1 MRHRPT
7 LAKLLV
13 VLMVLQA
20 HPLWADGLI
29 RDGVGTIS
37 TGRGGTNMGYAD
49 NGAIIL
55 DNPAAMVN
63 IDSKGLYEASVDTVI
78 TDLHYT
84 DADPNNVHGAIRPL
98 PLPELAYIVRS
109 DDEDFAAGIG
119 VFAPAGFGSDYQMN
133 VPALGIPSERYMS
146 IGALGKILPAL
157 SYRVTDKLSVGGT
170 FGLALSYAQLNG
182 PLTVQ
187 NGPFAGAPTLLD
199 TQGTGVAP
207 VGSLALQ
214 YLWTDDTTLGLCYTS
229 ESKFTLRGDA
239 TAEIFTPA
247 PVFSTF
253 NSKVNLVWPSSVAFG
268 VKHDLCPHRRISAD
282 VIWYDWSQAFNELNM
297 QFSSPSNL
305 GLPPVIQNSLPL
317 DWRDSVSLRLGYEF
331 ELDDLSIW
339 RVGYVYHASP
349 VPNSTLNP
357 YLDGVLE
364 HAFSIGY
371 SRRYH
376 GVLLNA
382 AYQYSF
388 GPDRHVGTSA
398 IIGGDFDNSTFTAQ
412 AHWASLGIT
421 VPF

>member
-1 MRHRPT
+1 
-7 LAKLLV
+7 
-13 VLMVLQA
+13 
-20 HPLWADGLI
+20 
-29 RDGVGTIS
+29 
-37 TGRGGTNMGYAD
+37 
-49 NGAIIL
+49 
-55 DNPAAMVN
+55 
-63 IDSKGLYEASVDTVI
+63 
-78 TDLHYT
+78 
-84 DADPNNVHGAIRPL
+84 
-98 PLPELAYIVRS
+98 
-109 DDEDFAAGIG
+109 
-119 VFAPAGFGSDYQMN
+119 
-133 VPALGIPSERYMS
+133 
-146 IGALGKILPAL
+146 
-157 SYRVTDKLSVGGT
+157 
-170 FGLALSYAQLNG
+170 
-182 PLTVQ
+182 
-187 NGPFAGAPTLLD
+187 
-199 TQGTGVAP
+199 
-207 VGSLALQ
+207 
-214 YLWTDDTTLGLCYTS
+214 
-229 ESKFTLRGDA
+229 
-239 TAEIFTPA
+239 
-247 PVFSTF
+247 
-253 NSKVNLVWPSSVAFG
+253 VAFG

-305 GLPPVIQNSLPL
+305 GLPPVIQNTLPL

-331 ELDDLSIW
+331 ELDDVSIW

-388 GPDRHVGTSA
+388 GPERHVGTSA